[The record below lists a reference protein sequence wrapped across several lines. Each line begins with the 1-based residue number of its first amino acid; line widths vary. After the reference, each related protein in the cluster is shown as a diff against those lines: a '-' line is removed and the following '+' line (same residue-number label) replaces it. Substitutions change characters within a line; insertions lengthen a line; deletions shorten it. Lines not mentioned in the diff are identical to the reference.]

1 MLDPMNRETAKTGI
15 RREARR
21 SRRCDVGRRAHEAAR
36 APLTA
41 GLASYSHLAHDSR
54 QDAVSLLDALA
65 FERGVDAP
73 WTSSL
78 HPETAHRA
86 GFAS

>member
-65 FERGVDAP
+65 FEGGVDAGVDVVSAP
-73 WTSSL
+73 RN
-78 HPETAHRA
+78 AHRA